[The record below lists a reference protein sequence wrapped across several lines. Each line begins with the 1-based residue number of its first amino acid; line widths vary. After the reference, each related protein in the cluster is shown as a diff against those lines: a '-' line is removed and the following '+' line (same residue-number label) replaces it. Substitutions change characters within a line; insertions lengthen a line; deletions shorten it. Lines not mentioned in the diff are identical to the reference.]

1 MSRNPHDPCDKV
13 PPMTTW
19 VEHTAR
25 RKSIGQ
31 VVLFLVVTAIVAWII
46 AENSAYW
53 KVFFHGPPPAA
64 AADLNLA
71 ENEANGMELIATP
84 YVTITGDK
92 VLSTGVQ
99 EVTTYEGVIKN
110 VSAGYYALK
119 VGDRILIVKS
129 KKAPSNTVA
138 GELGSMP
145 SDVKS
150 SLFPEGTDP
159 ADVAVFYPL
168 LLDTN
173 YRDSGYAGALW
184 VLLAEA
190 LFGFFA
196 WRSWRRLSGAVDHPA
211 IVRARGW
218 GDLAVTSAEVERE
231 LETAV
236 KAKASGWSLTQN
248 YAVKQATLSFDLF
261 RLENLVWAYKKAIK
275 RRMYGIIPLGTTFAA
290 ELYFTDGR
298 AEIAG
303 KQKKVDELL
312 ALAAERTPWAMKGY
326 SDDLAKFYN
335 GSRNSFEAE
344 VAKHKSEMRH

>member
-1 MSRNPHDPCDKV
+1 MSPNLHDPCDKV

-25 RKSIGQ
+25 KKSIGQ
-31 VVLFLVVTAIVAWII
+31 VVLFLVVTAIVAWIV

-64 AADLNLA
+64 AADLDAA
-71 ENEANGMELIATP
+71 EKVADNYQTIATP
-84 YVTITGDK
+84 YVTIAGEK
-92 VLSTGVQ
+92 LLNTGVQ

-119 VGDRILIVKS
+119 IGDRVLIVKS

-138 GELGSMP
+138 GELSAMP
-145 SDVKS
+145 MDVKS

-159 ADVAVFYPL
+159 ADEAVFYPL

-173 YRDSGYAGALW
+173 YRDSGWAGAFW
-184 VLLAEA
+184 ILLAEA
-190 LFGFFA
+190 IFGFFA

-218 GDLAVTSAEVERE
+218 GNLAVTSAEVERE

-236 KAKASGWSLTQN
+236 KAKASGWRLTQN

-261 RLENLVWAYKKAIK
+261 RLENLVWAYKKTIK
-275 RRMYGIIPLGTTFAA
+275 RRMYGIIPMGTTFAA

-298 AEIAG
+298 AEIAA
-303 KQKKVDELL
+303 KQKNVDELL
-312 ALAAERTPWAMKGY
+312 ALATERTPWAVKGY

-344 VAKHKSEMRH
+344 VAKRKSEMRH